1 MLIKGIYRSVN
12 CLMMIFAFLNYDDV
26 CEGGNGGGDNSN
38 QWSNFVISKH
48 ILILP
53 IVIPFEYY
61 FISLT
66 VAAWQIASRELN
78 GSSFT
83 APMNHHELYQSSSS
97 SIVIIFFS
105 IFVSSFEFKCLS
117 FLFHPVLM
125 CRGVRNVFRLIHL
138 PAWRPLAHSA

>member
-1 MLIKGIYRSVN
+1 MMMFAKVAMAMATIQINQVRLKFQIKNAVTGTKN
-12 CLMMIFAFLNYDDV
+12 F
-26 CEGGNGGGDNSN
+26 
-38 QWSNFVISKH
+38 FVISRH
-48 ILILP
+48 ILILL

-138 PAWRPLAHSA
+138 PA

>member
-1 MLIKGIYRSVN
+1 MATIQINQVRLKFQIKNAVTGTKN
-12 CLMMIFAFLNYDDV
+12 F
-26 CEGGNGGGDNSN
+26 
-38 QWSNFVISKH
+38 FVISRH
-48 ILILP
+48 ILILL

-97 SIVIIFFS
+97 SIVIIFFQFS
-105 IFVSSFEFKCLS
+105 YHNHLITYRAQLNHPDPSTNICYTREVVKNKPFFWDFV
-117 FLFHPVLM
+117 PNY
-125 CRGVRNVFRLIHL
+125 G
-138 PAWRPLAHSA
+138 